1 MARGRAC
8 SLVLLTKDPPD
19 RESIEVDSAIRWHQV
34 ADWIQPFAL
43 CVPTAV
49 SFLEFLR
56 ERAMAIEKVDK
67 DLIKGSHDLAKLGLM
82 LRETLHS
89 IGMSGTGLSGSKNEY
104 GASGEG
110 RA

>member
-1 MARGRAC
+1 
-8 SLVLLTKDPPD
+8 
-19 RESIEVDSAIRWHQV
+19 
-34 ADWIQPFAL
+34 
-43 CVPTAV
+43 
-49 SFLEFLR
+49 
-56 ERAMAIEKVDK
+56 MAIEKVDK